1 MQDLFTMK
9 KLDNVPKIVLK
20 DLNIAMILNSAFH
33 NASGLLFMLK
43 QLINAN
49 ATNNSSSS
57 MVFVWKKLQLIQI
70 VLLQPQS
77 GMKKKKN
84 VKDALKKS
92 LFILKESVIVVLQI
106 NQFSKMK
113 NAKVALLKLH

>member
-1 MQDLFTMK
+1 MQDLFIMK

-49 ATNNSSSS
+49 ATNNSNSS
-57 MVFVWKKLQLIQI
+57 MVFVLKKLQLIQI

-92 LFILKESVIVVLQI
+92 LFILKESVIVVLPI

-113 NAKVALLKLH
+113 NVKVALLKLH

>member
-57 MVFVWKKLQLIQI
+57 MVFVSKKLQLIQI
-70 VLLQPQS
+70 VLLQLQS

>member
-49 ATNNSSSS
+49 ATNNSNSS
-57 MVFVWKKLQLIQI
+57 MVFVSKKLQLIQI
-70 VLLQPQS
+70 VLLQLQS